1 MRIRCSARLLIISP
15 SNRVLLFN
23 FVHNDDALAG
33 QSYWATPG
41 GGVKKGESFEQAA
54 IRELREETGIR
65 KDNVGQCVAQRTFE
79 MILPSGEAVL
89 AKEHFYIV
97 KFDKEDINTTEWTE
111 NEKSV
116 IKHHHWWE
124 IDQLINT
131 LETVYPNNIPEI
143 FSTAVKNNIL
153 QEP

>member
-23 FVHNDDALAG
+23 FVHNEGALAG
-33 QSYWATPG
+33 RSYWATPG

-89 AKEHFYIV
+89 AKEHFYII

-116 IKHHHWWE
+116 IKHHHWWG
-124 IDQLINT
+124 IDQLTNT
-131 LETVYPNNIPEI
+131 VATIYPNDIPAI
-143 FSTAVKNNIL
+143 FFSAVKNNIH
-153 QEP
+153 QES

>member
-23 FVHNDDALAG
+23 FVRNEGALAG
-33 QSYWATPG
+33 RSYWATPG

-116 IKHHHWWE
+116 IKHHHWWS
-124 IDQLINT
+124 IDQLANT
-131 LETVYPNNIPEI
+131 VETVYPNDIKEI
-143 FSTAVKNNIL
+143 FFTAVKNNIF
-153 QEP
+153 Q